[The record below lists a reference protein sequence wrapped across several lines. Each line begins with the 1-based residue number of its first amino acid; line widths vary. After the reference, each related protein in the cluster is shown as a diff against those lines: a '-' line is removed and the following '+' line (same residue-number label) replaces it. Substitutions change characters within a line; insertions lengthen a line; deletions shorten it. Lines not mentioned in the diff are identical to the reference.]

1 MNSSLEDRG
10 RPTQAFLFQEM
21 AQVILSSKF
30 TSLKSFLRPGN
41 PHTSRVLAPWELG
54 LVFGKTISEE
64 NFACI
69 SYYNS
74 LESEVDLEK
83 GHISYMYLNRQ
94 LSKYNKTLIEDH
106 DIATTSTYEINP
118 PTADG
123 TKLLQKLCQN
133 ITDSRAF
140 WL

>member
-1 MNSSLEDRG
+1 
-10 RPTQAFLFQEM
+10 M

-106 DIATTSTYEINP
+106 DIATTSTYELNP

-123 TKLLQKLCQN
+123 SKLLQKLCQN

-140 WL
+140 WLQTF